1 LHARNRPAL
10 IDYAIPFAPGYAFS
24 FLHRRSKVARTL
36 GQRDLLMRSN
46 LIALAAI
53 AGSALSACSV
63 PPFKGN
69 DTGGII
75 AWSPETHKLR
85 HQLAAQHCAD
95 YDGKTYQITSVRARY
110 GDYIAFRCYWPRG
123 TGPVGADPM
132 IVRRAY

>member
-1 LHARNRPAL
+1 LAGE
-10 IDYAIPFAPGYAFS
+10 I
-24 FLHRRSKVARTL
+24 
-36 GQRDLLMRSN
+36 LLMRSN
-46 LIALAAI
+46 LLALAAI
-53 AGSALSACSV
+53 AGSALSGSACSV

-123 TGPVGADPM
+123 TGPVGADPVIM
-132 IVRRAY
+132 RRAY